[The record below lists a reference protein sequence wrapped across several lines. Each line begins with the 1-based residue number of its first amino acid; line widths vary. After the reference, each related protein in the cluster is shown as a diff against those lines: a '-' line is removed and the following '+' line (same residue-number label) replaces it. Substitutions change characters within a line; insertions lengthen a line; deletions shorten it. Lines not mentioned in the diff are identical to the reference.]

1 MPSVVGYVSLAG
13 VVVNDSILPV
23 EFIRIRR
30 RAGETVAD
38 AARLAARQ
46 RFRAILLTSLTTV
59 AGLLPLL
66 TETSLQA
73 QVLLPLVTSLVFG
86 LFSATL
92 LVLVMVPT
100 LYVILD
106 DYGLTRAVEEGDA
119 ATPAPRASAAVNP
132 RRRADRLSASKET
145 PI

>member
-1 MPSVVGYVSLAG
+1 M
-13 VVVNDSILPV
+13 
-23 EFIRIRR
+23 
-30 RAGETVAD
+30 
-38 AARLAARQ
+38 
-46 RFRAILLTSLTTV
+46 

-106 DYGLTRAVEEGDA
+106 DYGLTKAVEEGEA
-119 ATPAPRASAAVNP
+119 GIQAPANRH
-132 RRRADRLSASKET
+132 RW
-145 PI
+145 

>member
-1 MPSVVGYVSLAG
+1 M
-13 VVVNDSILPV
+13 
-23 EFIRIRR
+23 
-30 RAGETVAD
+30 
-38 AARLAARQ
+38 
-46 RFRAILLTSLTTV
+46 

-106 DYGLTRAVEEGDA
+106 DYGLTRAVEEGEA
-119 ATPAPRASAAVNP
+119 GTQAPANRH
-132 RRRADRLSASKET
+132 RW
-145 PI
+145 

>member
-1 MPSVVGYVSLAG
+1 M
-13 VVVNDSILPV
+13 
-23 EFIRIRR
+23 
-30 RAGETVAD
+30 
-38 AARLAARQ
+38 
-46 RFRAILLTSLTTV
+46 

-106 DYGLTRAVEEGDA
+106 DYGLTRAVEEGEA
-119 ATPAPRASAAVNP
+119 APPAPAAG
-132 RRRADRLSASKET
+132 
-145 PI
+145 